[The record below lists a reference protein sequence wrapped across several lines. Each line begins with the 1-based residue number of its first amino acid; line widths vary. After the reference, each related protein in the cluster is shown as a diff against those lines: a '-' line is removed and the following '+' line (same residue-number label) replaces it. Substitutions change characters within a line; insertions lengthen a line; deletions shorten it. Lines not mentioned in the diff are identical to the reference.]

1 MTKESGF
8 VIINHVVKTTQKFI
22 AFEPLAQ
29 AAEHLPFKQG
39 VPGSIPG
46 WLTKILFYTFK
57 DTAIGVLETVNKII
71 YHTAEQVRLL
81 HCDNI
86 QFDTVALLL
95 LTLTH
100 PSRIIALQQRVVSAL
115 SSLADTADTMYP
127 MPEIGCHR
135 KVLLLQSWL
144 FNLYCHVEG
153 AGGDIHCGFTPCIS
167 D

>member
-1 MTKESGF
+1 M
-8 VIINHVVKTTQKFI
+8 KTTQKFI

-71 YHTAEQVRLL
+71 YHTAEQL
-81 HCDNI
+81 HCSTVKYTI
-86 QFDTVALLL
+86 WTVALLL

-115 SSLADTADTMYP
+115 SSLADIQQIQCIPYRRT
-127 MPEIGCHR
+127 GCHR

-144 FNLYCHVEG
+144 FNLYCLG
-153 AGGDIHCGFTPCIS
+153 DAAGGDIHCGFTPCIS

>member
-1 MTKESGF
+1 M
-8 VIINHVVKTTQKFI
+8 
-22 AFEPLAQ
+22 L
-29 AAEHLPFKQG
+29 
-39 VPGSIPG
+39 
-46 WLTKILFYTFK
+46 Y
-57 DTAIGVLETVNKII
+57 
-71 YHTAEQVRLL
+71 
-81 HCDNI
+81 CDNI